1 MTAKVLE
8 GAGGKVAE
16 QWISSLLTSAIVF
29 WAGGL
34 VAVIQRFGWQPFA
47 DWFTKQPEPLQLA
60 LLVAVLGGAI
70 ASAAVVERFQLM
82 ALRGLEGYWHPIFNE
97 LKDHLIRRQI
107 KIKGK
112 LELQFQDLD
121 HRPRL
126 TSRDRQLLTK
136 LDRQLSDFPV
146 QDSDVM
152 PTSLGNILRAAEL
165 RSLDKYGLDAVICWP
180 RLWLLLPESAKADLQ
195 AARAELNATARL
207 WIWSWL
213 FLVWTVWAWWAAPI
227 ACFSAWFA
235 YHWAIAA
242 AKTYGDLIEASF
254 DLYRGLLY
262 EALRLPLPTDAATEA
277 DRGRELTQYLWRG
290 TLPDPQA
297 SFVKSVVKSVDVE
310 SGVESGV
317 ESVDVESVES
327 GDRPA
332 AVQSPDP

>member
-34 VAVIQRFGWQPFA
+34 VAVIQRFGWQPFT

-82 ALRGLEGYWHPIFNE
+82 ALRGLEGYWHPIFTGF
-97 LKDHLIRRQI
+97 KDHFIRQQI
-107 KIKGK
+107 KVKGK
-112 LELQFQDLD
+112 LESQFQDLD
-121 HRPRL
+121 NRPRL
-126 TSRDRQLLTK
+126 TSRDRQLRVK

-146 QDSDVM
+146 QDIDVM
-152 PTSLGNILRAAEL
+152 PTPLGNILRAAEL

-213 FLVWTVWAWWAAPI
+213 FFIWAFWAWWAALI
-227 ACFSAWFA
+227 ALFSICFA

-262 EALRLPLPTDAATEA
+262 EALRLPFPKQADQEPAA
-277 DRGRELTQYLWRG
+277 GRMLTQYLWRG
-290 TLPDPQA
+290 TLP
-297 SFVKSVVKSVDVE
+297 E
-310 SGVESGV
+310 SYQFIATSEI
-317 ESVDVESVES
+317 
-327 GDRPA
+327 
-332 AVQSPDP
+332 SPVIDQ

>member
-34 VAVIQRFGWQPFA
+34 VAVIQRFGWQPFT

-70 ASAAVVERFQLM
+70 ASAAVVEQFQLM
-82 ALRGLEGYWHPIFNE
+82 ALRGLEGYWYPIFNGF
-97 LKDHLIRRQI
+97 KDHFIRQQI
-107 KIKGK
+107 KAKGK

-121 HRPRL
+121 DRPRL
-126 TSRDRQLLTK
+126 TSRDRQLRIE
-136 LDRQLSDFPV
+136 LDRQLNDFPI
-146 QDSDVM
+146 QDIDIM
-152 PTSLGNILRAAEL
+152 PTPLGNILRAAEL

-195 AARAELNATARL
+195 AARAELNAAARL
-207 WIWSWL
+207 WIWSGL
-213 FLVWTVWAWWAAPI
+213 FFVWTFWAWWAALI

-235 YHWAIAA
+235 YQWAIAA

-277 DRGRELTQYLWRG
+277 DRGQELTQYLWRG
-290 TLPDPQA
+290 TLRDPRTPFAIGPDNH
-297 SFVKSVVKSVDVE
+297 
-310 SGVESGV
+310 
-317 ESVDVESVES
+317 
-327 GDRPA
+327 PA
-332 AVQSPDP
+332 P